1 MKKQFIALIGLLVA
15 LTVFTACNGTTPYIP
30 PLKETDA
37 GETDNRTSPTP
48 IVEPGEVKPVP
59 TRPPEAVEAASMPPV
74 TPTPEATATPKPT
87 VTATPTQKPTVTE
100 APEPT
105 PEPEPE
111 QGSFP
116 KPTRTPDP
124 ANPFDDGRDPYVD
137 DEGIYHRPTLTLDGS
152 QTELIYYKN
161 DEGNW
166 TEATYA
172 KDGGLYIIQTYDSGK
187 TPRSAP
193 GAPWEEEANKKAE
206 ELSMVKKEFEK
217 LINQNYTQK
226 ETYEKLYE
234 MGLVKKEVQRQ
245 YTIKYLTS
253 KYGAEIGYIHD
264 YDDLGYLFR
273 DKNGN
278 WVSSYL
284 DSTNHAV
291 EGFYYEGGNPYYD
304 ENGNYVGQRIQHD
317 EEGMHW
323 ENVNGKMVGTYKGV
337 VIPVPYV
344 EPIPPLG

>member
-37 GETDNRTSPTP
+37 GNADIRTSPTP
-48 IVEPGEVKPVP
+48 VVEPGEVKPVP
-59 TRPPEAVEAASMPPV
+59 TRPPDVEVAASMPPA
-74 TPTPEATATPKPT
+74 TPTPEATVAPKPT
-87 VTATPTQKPTVTE
+87 ATATPTQKPATTE
-100 APEPT
+100 VPEPT
-105 PEPEPE
+105 VAPAPTPVSE
-111 QGSFP
+111 
-116 KPTRTPDP
+116 PTRTPDP

-137 DEGIYHRPTLTLDGS
+137 DEGRYHRPALALDGS

-193 GAPWEEEANKKAE
+193 GAPWEEEANSKSE

-217 LINQNYTQK
+217 LINQGHAQK
-226 ETYEKLYE
+226 DAYEKLYE
-234 MGLVKKEVQRQ
+234 TGLATKAIKDK
-245 YTIKYLTS
+245 YTIKYFTL
-253 KYGAEIGYIHD
+253 KYGTEIGYICD
-264 YDDLGYLFR
+264 YDDDGYLWF
-273 DKNGN
+273 DKDRNNLAG
-278 WVSSYL
+278 YL
-284 DSTNHAV
+284 DDSGYSV
-291 EGFYYEGGNPYYD
+291 KSFYQEGGVPCYD
-304 ENGNYVGQRIQHD
+304 ENGNYKKIMIQHD

-323 ENVNGKMVGTYKGV
+323 ERDASGKMVGTYKGV
-337 VIPVPYV
+337 VIPVPWV
-344 EPIPPLG
+344 APIPPLG